1 MIANYTKTY
10 CIHVRQGN
18 MLPPQNTFS
27 SNDGKNTAG
36 QLVELKI
43 IPKLEDTDTSM
54 CSCVHP
60 LSHVALNRGEGQD
73 FLSETTF
80 LRTGDEFP
88 PPPPPSPFS
97 TNLVLMQE
105 KLSSIESQMTQ
116 SSRNWRVADRKHK
129 YFMLC
134 SLLLMIVFFVAGFLC
149 LGISL
154 KLKPLA
160 ALFEKMEDF
169 LDEAGARKDMT
180 TVIPILVPDNLLTG
194 SKGNVSRRVLDFAPK
209 RGASWL

>member
-1 MIANYTKTY
+1 M
-10 CIHVRQGN
+10 
-18 MLPPQNTFS
+18 PSQNTFVG
-27 SNDGKNTAG
+27 DEGKTTA
-36 QLVELKI
+36 QVIELKVR
-43 IPKLEDTDTSM
+43 PGLEDKDTPMYSY
-54 CSCVHP
+54 VHP
-60 LSHVALNRGEGQD
+60 LKYLALERGEGQE
-73 FLSETTF
+73 FLNETTF
-80 LRTGDEFP
+80 LRAGDEFP

-97 TNLVLMQE
+97 TNLVFMQE
-105 KLSSIESQMTQ
+105 KLDSIESQLTQ
-116 SSRNWRVADRKHK
+116 SSRNWRVADRKQK

-134 SLLLMIVFFVAGFLC
+134 SLLLMIVFFIAGFLC